1 MDARYHRGKIY
12 TIRCRYD
19 DSKIYVGSTINDL
32 SRRMT
37 GHRCLSLRKSFKLYQ
52 EVNGDWDN
60 WYIELFENYPCN
72 SKQELEKREGEVIRQ
87 IGTINKVIPGRTRQE
102 FWQKY
107 KKDNAEKIRV
117 YKQSYYQNNKDEKK
131 LEHQQYYAD
140 NIDKIRERHKEY
152 AKSNHNKIR
161 DRMTSKIIC
170 ACGCELT
177 KQSLFN
183 HLRSSK
189 HKQIMENK
197 K

>member
-72 SKQELEKREGEVIRQ
+72 SKQKTQKRAAKRE
-87 IGTINKVIPGRTRQE
+87 
-102 FWQKY
+102 
-107 KKDNAEKIRV
+107 EKA
-117 YKQSYYQNNKDEKK
+117 S
-131 LEHQQYYAD
+131 A
-140 NIDKIRERHKEY
+140 
-152 AKSNHNKIR
+152 
-161 DRMTSKIIC
+161 
-170 ACGCELT
+170 T
-177 KQSLFN
+177 KQIFWALWVGGDGYPN
-183 HLRSSK
+183 QAQK
-189 HKQIMENK
+189 
-197 K
+197 